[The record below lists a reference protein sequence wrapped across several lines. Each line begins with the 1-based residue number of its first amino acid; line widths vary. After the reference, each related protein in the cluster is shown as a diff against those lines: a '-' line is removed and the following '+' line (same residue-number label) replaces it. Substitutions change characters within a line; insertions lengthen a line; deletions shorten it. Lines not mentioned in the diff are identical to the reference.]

1 MKTDIHKHLLGIYSI
16 FSARIKLI
24 NGSIGHN
31 STQGAETENDVKNLL
46 ADFLPTNYGI
56 GSGIIID
63 TEGNSSKQI
72 DIIIFDKSRSDYTLS
87 TNSKIFLADHV
98 IAAIEIKTTY
108 TTGQNSSLEGA
119 LSNIESVKK
128 MKVSPRTWIET
139 GFNPDRNQYE
149 VTQYTPTPPLG
160 IVFFF
165 QEQETQKALNI
176 DDFFDNLKTAINT
189 IPIEF
194 QPDLLFSLDHASF
207 FRHSNIGK
215 REKPAE
221 YSSVLVP
228 LDKDQSKVA
237 NIDGLTDK
245 TKAMIDFSH
254 IDFSDGKILQSKQI
268 ENEKSTA
275 NIQVLTGLSPL
286 NLDPLIYRVAKI
298 KGRYYLLDKVRS
310 FLNFVWAIEK
320 IVSMK
325 RVSQSWSL
333 VDYFGESFSLSSNYP
348 NDFK

>member
-1 MKTDIHKHLLGIYSI
+1 MKTDIHKHLFGIYSI

-31 STQGAETENDVKNLL
+31 STQGAETESDVRNLL

-72 DIIIFDKSRSDYTLS
+72 DIIIFDKNRGNYTLS
-87 TNSKIFLADHV
+87 ANSKIFLADYV
-98 IAAIEIKTTY
+98 VAAIEIKTTF
-108 TTGQNSSLEGA
+108 TTGQKSSLEGA
-119 LSNIESVKK
+119 LSNIASVKK
-128 MKVSPRTWIET
+128 MRVCSKKWNGTEFNQET
-139 GFNPDRNQYE
+139 NQLE
-149 VTQYTPTPPLG
+149 FKEYTPTTPLG

-176 DDFFDNLKTAINT
+176 DDFFDNLKSAIDT
-189 IPIEF
+189 IPIAF

-207 FRHSNIGK
+207 FRHSDIGK

-245 TKAMIDFSH
+245 TKAMVNFSHLDFSE
-254 IDFSDGKILQSKQI
+254 GRALQSKQI
-268 ENEKSTA
+268 DNEKGTA
-275 NIQVLTGLSPL
+275 NIQVLTGINSL
-286 NLDPLIYRVAKI
+286 NLDPLIYRVSKI
-298 KGRYYLLDKVRS
+298 KGKYYLLDKVRA
-310 FLNFVWAIEK
+310 FLNFVWVIEK
-320 IVSMK
+320 LVSMK
-325 RVSQSWSL
+325 QVNQRWTL
-333 VDYFGESFSLSSNYP
+333 ADYFGESFFLSSNYP